1 MAVGTIT
8 PQNVNPIGASANPS
22 AVPVGPFRVTSNNV
36 VPTSGANYAAGGVP
50 ITAAQLGLTA
60 VLFGVATALTQ
71 AATVGPG
78 EVAVIPQADGSVLL
92 KCGLAAG
99 SGDNAAGANLSA
111 TLVNIVAF
119 GY

>member
-8 PQNVNPIGASANPS
+8 PKNINPS
-22 AVPVGPFRVTSNNV
+22 GSSASPVPFGPFKMTSNNV
-36 VPTSGANYAAGGVP
+36 QPTSGANYAAGGVP

-60 VLFGVATALTQ
+60 VLWGIATAITQ

-78 EVAVIPQADGSVLL
+78 EVAVLPQADGSILL
-92 KCGLAAG
+92 KCGTAAG
-99 SGDNAAGANLSA
+99 TADNGANADLSG
-111 TLVNIVAF
+111 TLVNIIAV